1 MCCRGVFTHFNGRFP
16 AAYCDLL
23 VKESLAKLAGASP
36 EEVVCMNGLSVN
48 IHLLLISFYQPTE
61 TRYKIMIEDH
71 AFPSD
76 RVRQFPLICCVA
88 QTECFSY
95 I

>member
-1 MCCRGVFTHFNGRFP
+1 MTGPLST
-16 AAYCDLL
+16 
-23 VKESLAKLAGASP
+23 

-71 AFPSD
+71 AFTSD
-76 RVRQFPLICCVA
+76 RVKISNLFGMLYRSIFGFSTPLFRNWNFTDIPKRMV
-88 QTECFSY
+88 
-95 I
+95 

>member
-1 MCCRGVFTHFNGRFP
+1 LH
-16 AAYCDLL
+16 CDLL
-23 VKESLAKLAGASP
+23 VKESLAKVAGGST

-71 AFPSD
+71 AFTSD
-76 RVRQFPLICCVA
+76 RVKISNLFLG
-88 QTECFSY
+88 CFY
-95 I
+95 F

>member
-1 MCCRGVFTHFNGRFP
+1 MCCRGVFAHFNGRFP

-23 VKESLAKLAGASP
+23 VKESLAKLAGTSP

-76 RVRQFPLICCVA
+76 RVQNFKSISTYCVA
-88 QTECFSY
+88 QTK
-95 I
+95 